1 MAFTTKKTLLSKISD
16 GDDNISWDDFF
27 EMYRPLIFI
36 RGRDFGFSKTECDDL
51 IQLVMAEIFKM
62 RTTFTYNPAKGRFR
76 DYMKKIIFHQAL
88 RLKKEIYKG
97 KMYVELSE
105 DLMEEN
111 DKLEQSWQ
119 EEWEAQQMK
128 MALDELKH
136 KIEPVTYQAFDL
148 YALQN
153 CPAEEVAAW
162 LKISVNSVY
171 LAKTRSIAKLKEI
184 ISNLPA

>member
-1 MAFTTKKTLLSKISD
+1 MAFTTKKTLLAKISD
-16 GDDNISWDDFF
+16 GDDNISWDEFF

-36 RGRDFGFSKTECDDL
+36 RGRDFGFNKTECDDL
-51 IQLVMAEIFKM
+51 TQLVMSEIFKM
-62 RTTFTYNPAKGRFR
+62 RNTFSYNPSKGRFR

-88 RLKKEIYKG
+88 RLKKESMQG
-97 KMYVELSE
+97 KMYVELP
-105 DLMEEN
+105 EN
-111 DKLEQSWQ
+111 LIENSDELEQSWQ
-119 EEWEAQQMK
+119 AEWEAQQMK

-136 KIEPVTYQAFDL
+136 KLEPVTYQAFDL

-153 CPAEEVAAW
+153 CAAEDVAAW

-184 ISNLPA
+184 ISSLPD

>member
-16 GDDNISWDDFF
+16 GDEVSWDEFF

-36 RGRDFGFSKTECDDL
+36 RGRDFGLNKTECDDL
-51 IQLVMAEIFKM
+51 TQLVMAEVFKM
-62 RTTFTYNPAKGRFR
+62 RNRFSYDPAKGKFR
-76 DYMKKIIFHQAL
+76 EYMKKIISHQAL
-88 RLKKEIYKG
+88 RLKNDSYADKKFVTLSDDI
-97 KMYVELSE
+97 SE
-105 DLMEEN
+105 DNNE
-111 DKLEQSWQ
+111 LEQSWQ
-119 EEWEAQQMK
+119 QEWEAQQMK

-136 KIEPVTYQAFDL
+136 KIEPLTYQAFDL

-153 CPAEEVAAW
+153 CAAEEVAAW

-184 ISNLPA
+184 ISNLPD

>member
-16 GDDNISWDDFF
+16 GDDNISWDEFF

-36 RGRDFGFSKTECDDL
+36 RGRDFGFSKSECDDL
-51 IQLVMAEIFKM
+51 TQLVMSEIFKM
-62 RTTFTYNPAKGRFR
+62 RNTFSYNPAKGRFR

-88 RLKKEIYKG
+88 RLKKESYAG
-97 KMYVELSE
+97 KMYVELPG
-105 DLMEEN
+105 DLMEDN
-111 DKLEQSWQ
+111 DELEQNWK

-128 MALDELKH
+128 LALDELKH
-136 KIEPVTYQAFDL
+136 RIEPLTYQAFDL

-153 CPAEEVAAW
+153 CAAEDVAAW

-171 LAKTRSIAKLKEI
+171 LAKTRSISKLKEI
-184 ISNLPA
+184 ISTLPD